1 MGTKYS
7 QHNNKTKTKSKLLT
21 KEEKENRD
29 YLLKSLEKLGFINY
43 PNEWWHFCYG
53 DKMWAAYKFKK
64 TCFYGFIEPK

>member
-1 MGTKYS
+1 MGTEYS

-21 KEEKENRD
+21 KEEKENRE

-43 PNEWWHFCYG
+43 PNEWWHYCYG

-64 TCFYGFIEPK
+64 QCFYGYIEPK